1 MGARLQY
8 AKVIDRVLF
17 IDQGGRIHP
26 GLQSKVLLQ
35 DEPGEAAAFLV
46 MRGWG
51 DDHGTFTEQWRLEG
65 KGGGVLY
72 ESVPRELHLATKA
85 HVERLEDE
93 VDGLR
98 FEYAADD
105 YSVVFLLDEQ
115 EVART
120 NFRVEPD
127 GRGPIEA

>member
-8 AKVIDRVLF
+8 AKVIDRGLF

-26 GLQSKVLLQ
+26 GLQNKVLLQ

-72 ESVPRELHLATKA
+72 ESVPRELHLATKT

-98 FEYAADD
+98 FEYAAED
-105 YSVVFLLDEQ
+105 YSVVFLLDER

-120 NFRVEPD
+120 MFTVEPD
-127 GRGPIEA
+127 GRGPAGS